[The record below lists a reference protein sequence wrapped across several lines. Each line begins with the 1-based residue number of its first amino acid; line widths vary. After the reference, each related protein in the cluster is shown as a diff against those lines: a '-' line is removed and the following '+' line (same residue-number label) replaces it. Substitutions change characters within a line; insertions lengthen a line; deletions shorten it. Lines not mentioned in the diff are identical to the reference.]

1 MPPSLKKKKRNMKF
15 WVNFSLAV
23 GAAAGSD
30 KNMCSVHP
38 DAISVALCVNFPA
51 RKQSDATPLLTVV

>member
-1 MPPSLKKKKRNMKF
+1 MKF